1 MSRSFHVWLLVGWSF
16 SLPRVCCGQQNLLE
30 GDGSFETGYGV
41 WNQSGAV
48 DDTTAFDG
56 QRSVRLTGRLATRE
70 RYRYKL
76 AGGRTYTFSVYLKAK
91 EPGTKLSLE
100 APRTNWSGAESQT
113 VVTVGTEWKRYS
125 LPVAPKPDTSP
136 TVWLCIDHPA
146 WLGQPERTYWVDACQ
161 FEEGVMTPYQS
172 AEPISAACQVE
183 SPVPG
188 NVFYPEEKV
197 KLTFQLYNSRQEEA
211 AATLRYDLRDYYG
224 KTAKSETLPF
234 RLPGQKNLSR
244 QTTLDSLRRKGLY
257 VVDYSLSA
265 KAGDVVRSAV
275 SFCIVAHP
283 LPYSP
288 EEGSPFGLS
297 SAYGAR
303 VPAVARMGAKWTEA
317 RFTWPWLEKEQGKL
331 EVDGLAHEVD
341 YLNKHGINAIGRPER
356 TAKWAGEYSEPTER
370 ALPKE
375 EALPAYE
382 NFVFQ
387 VVSRLKGKVHY
398 WMNWGGEDDLTVKG
412 YAAKMGKSEDW
423 VLQRIAEMMKAG
435 YRGAKRA
442 DPNCV
447 YGGAGQPS
455 GVDCSAHFP
464 FSRKVFTL
472 AGDYTD
478 MFHLDCY
485 TWPRYFKQGW
495 KVQSPEELKLTDI
508 LKEALAI
515 AGPKKRCWIAEYGFG
530 LSLNEAMD
538 SPSAKSL
545 ADYMARSYLLA
556 ASVPRIEMLQWFA
569 SWECVEGESSY
580 DMWRWPNPLPVVAA
594 YSALAQVLTGAGNPR
609 EVVLGSSI
617 KAYVFE
623 KKKGSFAA
631 LWVPSNREVP
641 VRLKQ
646 AKGVRVVDL
655 MGNEVGGGATS
666 LKLTGSPLYLLSK
679 EPVGALRRLLAEARV
694 DLKPV
699 RVEIQL
705 ADLKTLRVQL
715 ANEINLPLNG
725 TIALT
730 VPLQGKGVREVQGS
744 FTGLRPG
751 VTEAVEV
758 QLPGELDG
766 ARLSDC
772 LLSGEVRTE
781 EGTVKVTQPLS
792 LLPCPKTDKKM
803 VVDGDLADWAG
814 RAPLELKDASYLA
827 PPDALSHGLWTGE
840 EDLSVRA
847 YLAWDDER
855 FYFAARVRDD
865 ILKNESGKEN
875 IWSGDSIQIGFD
887 PQSDALKMKAPG
899 YETDDREFS
908 FGYSEKLN
916 SPAIC
921 RSWPLPGAEPQA
933 ELAVKRQGD
942 FILYELA
949 LPWKELGALR
959 PERGKV
965 FGFNFVVT
973 DRDLGGGVEYWLGLT
988 SGICD
993 GKDPAAFRKFVLVE
1007 EQQKW

>member
-1 MSRSFHVWLLVGWSF
+1 MKTLSSVWVWTGVSLLVAQASQGAS
-16 SLPRVCCGQQNLLE
+16 NLLE
-30 GDGSFETGYGV
+30 GDSSFESGYGV
-41 WNQSGAV
+41 WKESGTV
-48 DDTTAFDG
+48 DDTAAFDG
-56 QRSVRLTGRLATRE
+56 QRSVKLTGRLVTRE

-76 AGGRTYTFSVYLKAK
+76 AGSKTYTFSAHLKAK
-91 EPGTKLSLE
+91 EPGTKIVLS
-100 APRTNWSGAESQT
+100 APRSDWSGDESNT
-113 VVTVGTEWKRYS
+113 VVTVRTEWQRYS
-125 LPVAPKPDTSP
+125 LSVTPKPNAAP
-136 TVWLCIDHPA
+136 TVWLAIDHPA

-161 FEEGVMTPYQS
+161 FEEGKMTPYQS
-172 AEPISAACQVE
+172 AEPISVACQVA

-211 AATLRYDLRDYYG
+211 AASLRYDLRDYYG
-224 KTAKSETLPF
+224 KTAKSEALPF

-244 QTTLDSLRRKGLY
+244 QITLDSLHRKGLY

-265 KAGDVVRSAV
+265 KTGGVVRGAV
-275 SFCIVAHP
+275 SFCIVAPP

-288 EEGSPFGLS
+288 EEGSLFALS
-297 SAYGAR
+297 SASGGR
-303 VPAVARMGAKWTEA
+303 VPAVARMGVKWTEA

-341 YLNKHGINAIGRPER
+341 YLNKHGINAIGRLER

-375 EALPAYE
+375 DAVPAYE

-398 WMNWGGEDDLTVKG
+398 WMNWGGEDDLTVKH
-412 YAAKMGKSEDW
+412 YAARMGKSEDW
-423 VLQRIAEMMKAG
+423 VLQRIGEMMKAG

-455 GVDCSAHFP
+455 GVDCSTHFP
-464 FSRKVFTL
+464 YSRKVFAL

-478 MFHLDCY
+478 AFHLDCY

-508 LKEALAI
+508 LEEALAI
-515 AGPKKRCWIAEYGFG
+515 AGPNKECWIAEYGFG

-545 ADYMARSYLLA
+545 ADYMVRSYLLA

-569 SWECVEGESSY
+569 CWECVEGESSY

-594 YSALAQVLTGAGNPR
+594 YSALAQVLTGARNPQ

-617 KAYVFE
+617 KAYAFE
-623 KKKGSFAA
+623 KKRGSFAA
-631 LWVPSNREVP
+631 VWVPSNKEVAI
-641 VRLKQ
+641 RLKQ
-646 AKGVRVVDL
+646 AKGVRFVDV
-655 MGNEVGGGATS
+655 MGNELGRGVTALT
-666 LKLTGSPLYLLSK
+666 LTGSPTYLLS
-679 EPVGALRRLLAEARV
+679 ETPVSPLARLLAEARV

-699 RVEIQL
+699 RVEIQP

-715 ANEINLPLNG
+715 ANEINVPLNG
-725 TIALT
+725 TIAVT
-730 VPLQGKGVREVQGS
+730 VPLQGKGAREVQGS
-744 FTGLRPG
+744 FNRLRPG
-751 VTEAVEV
+751 VTQAVEV
-758 QLPGELDG
+758 RLPGEMDV
-766 ARLSDC
+766 ARLSDY
-772 LLSGEVRTE
+772 LLSGEVRTDG
-781 EGTVKVTQPLS
+781 GTVKVTQPLS
-792 LLPCPKTDKKM
+792 LLPCPRTNRKM
-803 VVDGDLADWAG
+803 VIDGDLADWAG

-827 PPDALSHGLWTGE
+827 PPDALSHKLWTGE

-847 YLAWDDER
+847 YLAWDEQS

-865 ILKNESGKEN
+865 LLKNDSDKEN

-887 PQSDALKMKAPG
+887 PQNDAVKMKTAG
-899 YETDDREFS
+899 YEADDREFS
-908 FGYSEKLN
+908 FGYSEKLRG
-916 SPAIC
+916 PAIY
-921 RSWPLPGAEPQA
+921 RHWPLPPAEPQA

-942 FILYELA
+942 YLFYELA
-949 LPWKELGALR
+949 LPFKELGALR
-959 PERGKV
+959 PEHGRA
-965 FGFNFVVT
+965 FGLNFVVL
-973 DRDLGGGVEYWLGLT
+973 DRDQGQGVDYWLGLT
-988 SGICD
+988 PGICG
-993 GKDPAAFRKFVLVE
+993 GKDPAAFRKLVLLRE
-1007 EQQKW
+1007 